1 MKKTNLFKKMTS
13 LFLAIMMLMSV
24 VPMMASAE
32 VSDGKFWLT
41 LGMTTF
47 DDYVEVSRSAGT
59 YVAKKSDNSGW
70 LYQTAGNNK
79 YKDVFASTNSSMRL
93 HHGTGVRAFAD
104 TDFYEAA
111 PVIEGAGELTIYGRL
126 NRGWSNSS
134 PSWYAGDGKGSPDS
148 IIMVSDLF
156 DKADVK
162 VGDTVKI
169 TAWVNSVYPQS
180 ATSSDDNIEG
190 GAGEVP
196 ADATATVSMW
206 VADKA
211 TDGTVGTAAA
221 DYHLTPVTDA
231 SWTDAVTHKNLTY
244 GQWQALSLTYT
255 VTDANKGASGIAL
268 NSDLLGTTE
277 KVTSF
282 PLELHVAAVK
292 AEKLSDCNGKYTYD
306 DGRNYETISTV
317 TLEDYAIG
325 STQTENQA
333 STWWGGT
340 ATIDGRVSNI
350 RMAAGSMDYYPMF
363 LTQPRNNYPENKR
376 IHHQSGLK
384 SIGSYS
390 WPDGLGTQP
399 ESAKILELNRSKVH
413 DWAVSYQSAPS
424 WCGLGYGDPN
434 SSIAIT
440 NIFDEADV
448 QIGDTIRITAYV
460 YGKDMRAVTEPADGV
475 KYALGELDS
484 ANTTET
490 VAPVRM
496 WLSEDTATDFDG
508 LVEDDIVYNNLE
520 PNAARSDEMVETT
533 MSVDKWNKISIVYT
547 VDETNKNISSIKIDN
562 DNSTHDVDV
571 FPFYLS
577 LAGVTVEKVASID
590 SDRQGKVA
598 GTVVAAPATVETGA
612 DYRVLV
618 GAYKKVGDVYM
629 MLGCNILP
637 YEADCSYDFVI
648 NDAEGATDVF
658 AYLWDFNAYEPQIVP
673 IECTYIAQ

>member
-180 ATSSDDNIEG
+180 ATSSADNIEG

-282 PLELHVAAVK
+282 PLELHIAAVK
-292 AEKLSDCNGKYTYD
+292 AEKLIKNEGEYTIEDGKKWKATPDKTINIDSFNASDNPTAEFYD
-306 DGRNYETISTV
+306 HAYN
-317 TLEDYAIG
+317 
-325 STQTENQA
+325 
-333 STWWGGT
+333 
-340 ATIDGRVSNI
+340 ATIDGEDYTLSINN
-350 RMAAGSMDYYPMF
+350 GSGCALNTNNKIFTLEGEGIASGAPAIVGATAVKLHSHYVANPGPYPDA
-363 LTQPRNNYPENKR
+363 NY
-376 IHHQSGLK
+376 SL
-384 SIGSYS
+384 S
-390 WPDGLGTQP
+390 
-399 ESAKILELNRSKVH
+399 
-413 DWAVSYQSAPS
+413 
-424 WCGLGYGDPN
+424 
-434 SSIAIT
+434 
-440 NIFDEADV
+440 NIFDPTKV
-448 QIGDTIRITAYV
+448 SVGDKIKVTAYV
-460 YGKDMRAVTEPADGV
+460 YPNDLYAFKENADG
-475 KYALGELDS
+475 AELT
-484 ANTTET
+484 A
-490 VAPVRM
+490 AGIARM
-496 WLSEDTATDFDG
+496 RLMIGDHEQYVDGKIKQWNEFSIIHEITA
-508 LVEDDIVYNNLE
+508 E
-520 PNAARSDEMVETT
+520 
-533 MSVDKWNKISIVYT
+533 
-547 VDETNKNISSIKIDN
+547 NIN
-562 DNSTHDVDV
+562 DNSVRIDCGSATV
-571 FPFYLS
+571 
-577 LAGVTVEKVASID
+577 GVMYGRWFLGAVSVTTQEED
-590 SDRQGKVA
+590 SAEVA
-598 GTVVAAPATVETGA
+598 GRITGTVAAAPATVETGA